1 MLLTELTDQIVGLES
16 LAARVVTLGSAQ
28 HQLTEP
34 TREAIARMNMQL
46 DALEEAHDEIA
57 RLEASLGWE
66 PRWQPDSGRD
76 STA

>member
-1 MLLTELTDQIVGLES
+1 
-16 LAARVVTLGSAQ
+16 
-28 HQLTEP
+28 
-34 TREAIARMNMQL
+34 MQL

-66 PRWQPDSGRD
+66 PRPQHDPGRD